1 MNDEVISISEII
13 DSLKK
18 RWKIIVIITLTF
30 TLLSTIVSFFI
41 IKPKYESKTKLF
53 IGKQENDT
61 KDYNNNDV
69 MMYQKLLSTYSEIIK
84 NEDLVL
90 ESLDNSYID
99 RTSDKVLNGL
109 VVTPRT
115 DTQILEISYQ
125 DIDPIIAKDVVT
137 SVTDEFIDY
146 SKTLIKNSDVQ
157 IIQKAK
163 IPNAPVSPNK
173 PMNIAIA
180 FILGLM
186 VSSGLVFL
194 LEFMD
199 NTFKNKEDLEK
210 TIGLPVIGVIP
221 AMGNEDI
228 NRKHEGRKR
237 R

>member
-221 AMGNEDI
+221 AIGIDDVK
-228 NRKHEGRKR
+228 RKNMK
-237 R
+237 